1 MRAQTSLILSFA
13 LVGCYPEFRFAEKGG
28 TGGSD
33 GGGGTSS
40 SVSSSTSTTSAGDA
54 GGAGGQGGT
63 DMTTIASTSEA
74 SSSTGMPPVASVFC
88 GPPMPELS
96 ECPPDQACCF
106 HRMNGLLDICTTS
119 AACDNV
125 TFLTFR
131 CDGPEDCGANV
142 CCGDVMLLGGVD
154 TFVGSSCLPTCDVPS
169 RKLCHDASDCPPGKA
184 CEELLTTPLA
194 GIGYMSGPDG
204 GVVEYANYFR
214 WCAL

>member
-1 MRAQTSLILSFA
+1 MRAQTSLVFSLA
-13 LVGCYPEFRFAEKGG
+13 LAGCYPEFRFADKSG

-74 SSSTGMPPVASVFC
+74 SSSTGMPPVATVFC
-88 GPPMPELS
+88 GPPTPELV
-96 ECPPDQACCF
+96 ECPPTQACCF
-106 HRMNGLLDICTTS
+106 NRENGALDVCTSST
-119 AACDNV
+119 ACDNGTYI
-125 TFLTFR
+125 TFS

-142 CCGDVMLLGGVD
+142 CCGDVKLINMAN
-154 TFVGSSCLPTCDVPS
+154 TFQESRCLPSCPAPS
-169 RKLCHDASDCPPGKA
+169 RKLCHTDDDCPPGKA
-184 CEELLTTPLA
+184 CEELLTTPIA
-194 GIGYMSGPDG
+194 GLNY
-204 GVVEYANYFR
+204 GVGVDAYANYFR